1 MDPADSGL
9 PDPQDSELNSGS
21 AFWGIEVLGAPRLE
35 QEADAA
41 LNTSETAN
49 GPEVQLGSFL
59 IVPVYHYKAEFAVW
73 VRQIFLKY
81 QPDRVALELAG
92 FLSTAFLQAIDRLP
106 YPSILSYELPGELGA
121 DQTMLLPIEPSDPMA
136 EAARSA
142 REAGKPVHLI
152 DQASEAYPSH
162 RDAVLDSCCLTI
174 LGPKLWWESV
184 RQLPFRAAPEDHE
197 REAHMASQLLSIQR
211 LNPSSKTL
219 VICGAAHAQ
228 RLEQLLRNGLD
239 ADSISQAV
247 QWDVSKLN
255 YSKAAPSVSLF
266 QPDLDSLRQIAC
278 EIPFLQVLVEF
289 QRRRHSASVEDE
301 PEVWAAP
308 PEPPKP
314 VEPPNPLDQLSQGQV
329 MDSLSALLG
338 LKPRN
343 RAQPVKPAHIRA
355 MADYLNRL
363 HEEPLSFSQLMN
375 QLGQTGSTE
384 NINLPPLPPPKL
396 SRTFTFKQMPQRR
409 HMLKEVY
416 QRFSREWQSDQPG
429 SDGFVGG
436 DRQRALHCA
445 VEQAA
450 IHYHE
455 NTGEQFKR
463 WQRQVLTQFLRNY
476 ALLKGHLLPGVFELV
491 MGSRGVADDNFSY
504 EMWDLLTFYPW
515 SEKTDIPGMKIDA
528 EQLFLGDRQVQ
539 QWTFHRRLPRMR
551 EMTRQVPVRR
561 KPEEENSE
569 NWGDDF
575 SKGSICSYPPEDIV
589 IEDYGAYLQKKAI
602 QTLSSDGSRV
612 EPFSNSLLDGID
624 IRETMRN
631 WHEKKL
637 YVREE
642 RKIRGGVGAVVII
655 FDVDQDDRYNWQM
668 TWHGE
673 HAQESDMAFYATPKE
688 AKIVGPGIA
697 RCEYGGLM
705 LSYPNG
711 RLANI
716 WQDPYYAP
724 HCQSKA
730 EVLLMSAIDYT
741 EDKYVVYVASAA
753 PRSHLHN
760 LASKLGKK
768 IVYIPIGQLSPTSI
782 KKIRVFHVLSSH
794 RKREI
799 AKDYIW

>member
-1 MDPADSGL
+1 MDPADSSL
-9 PDPQDSELNSGS
+9 PDPIDPQQDPSPE
-21 AFWGIEVLGAPRLE
+21 FWGLKIPTPEGGCFIIAP
-35 QEADAA
+35 
-41 LNTSETAN
+41 
-49 GPEVQLGSFL
+49 
-59 IVPVYHYKAEFAVW
+59 IYHYKAEFAVW
-73 VRQIFLKY
+73 VRQIFEQVK
-81 QPDRVALELAG
+81 PDRVALELAG
-92 FLSTAFLQAIDRLP
+92 FLAPAFLQAVERLP
-106 YPSILSYELPGELGA
+106 YPSILSYEFHSELGS
-121 DQTMLLPIEPSDPMA
+121 DQTMLLPIEASDPMA

-142 REAGKPVHLI
+142 LESGKPVHLI
-152 DQASEAYPSH
+152 DEPTDAYPSH
-162 RDAVLDSCCLTI
+162 RDAVLDSCCLTV
-174 LGPKLWWESV
+174 LGPKLWWESIK
-184 RQLPFRAAPEDHE
+184 QLPFRASPEDHQ
-197 REAHMASQLLSIQR
+197 REAHMASQLFSIHR
-211 LNPSSKTL
+211 LNPASKTL

-228 RLEQLLRNGLD
+228 RLESLLRGD
-239 ADSISQAV
+239 ASTKQETQEA
-247 QWDVSKLN
+247 QWDLSKLP
-255 YSKAAPSVSLF
+255 YSKSDPVVSLF
-266 QPDLDSLRQIAC
+266 QPDLDSFRQISC

-289 QRRRHSASVEDE
+289 QRRLGSKPTVDD
-301 PEVWAAP
+301 PQVWAAP
-308 PEPPKP
+308 PEAPKP
-314 VEPPNPLDQLSQGQV
+314 VEPPNPLQQLSQDQV

-338 LKPRN
+338 LKKRPKSQAIKQSHL
-343 RAQPVKPAHIRA
+343 RAV
-355 MADYLNRL
+355 ADYLNRL
-363 HEEPLSFSQLMN
+363 QEEPMSFAQLMN
-375 QLGQTGSTE
+375 QLGTQQTTE
-384 NINLPPLPPPKL
+384 NIELPPLPPPKL

-409 HMLKEVY
+409 HQLQEVY
-416 QRFSREWQSDQPG
+416 GRCSQEWMSSE
-429 SDGFVGG
+429 SDGSSFQGG
-436 DRQRALHCA
+436 DRQRALHSA
-445 VEQAA
+445 IEQAA
-450 IHYHE
+450 VHYHE
-455 NTGEQFKR
+455 NTGDQLTR
-463 WQRQVLTQFLRNY
+463 WQRQVLSQFLRNY
-476 ALLKGHLLPGVFELV
+476 AALKGHLLPGLFEMV

-515 SEKTDIPGMKIDA
+515 SEKSDVPAMKIDA
-528 EQLFLGDRQVQ
+528 DQLFLGDRQVQ
-539 QWTFHRRLPRMR
+539 EWTFHRRLPRMR
-551 EMTRQVPVRR
+551 EMNRQVPVRR
-561 KPEEENSE
+561 KPEEENTE

-575 SKGSICSYPPEDIV
+575 SRGTICSYPPEDVV

-624 IRETMRN
+624 IRETLRN

-716 WQDPYYAP
+716 WQDPYYVP